1 MDNKH
6 KFILLL
12 CAAFSLV
19 SCTTADKKLVNDN
32 KQINALLKVIPNNET
47 DLNKAQRPDQY
58 YEIGRQYQK
67 NGSYSNAVIAY
78 QKSLQLDPSYTKSI
92 AGLAT
97 VFADQKLY
105 NISIALFEQVTKLE
119 PNAVNYNNL
128 GYAYFLS
135 NQYAEASRVLAQ
147 AILLEPNYLQAQ
159 KNLQLVAKNQLTV
172 NSELTQQENNTV
184 TNINQAVNLEDV
196 NTGKVV
202 ETSKLN
208 YPASEPQLVR
218 QDLKINVVETQAE
231 FKMIQTASGIYEL
244 GIQRPTV
251 KTATKEY
258 IYEPQA
264 HKQSINSLNIFKDLS
279 ASISGGITFKYTPA
293 LNKLFDLASSGI
305 SNLVANDNTK
315 FVEIVNGNGIKGFA
329 RAVANK
335 MQVNGNAQLKV
346 SDAKRFNKMR
356 THIQYR
362 SGYRDAAVS
371 LNQNL
376 LNKPYLVRN
385 DNLPSDVAI
394 RLVLGRD
401 LLQQSN
407 KSAMTNLHPEEEAS

>member
-19 SCTTADKKLVNDN
+19 SCTTADKKLVTDN

-47 DLNKAQRPDQY
+47 DLIKAQRPDQY
-58 YEIGRQYQK
+58 YAIGRQYQK
-67 NGSYSNAVIAY
+67 NGNYSNAVIAY

-97 VFADQKLY
+97 VLADQKLY

-135 NQYAEASRVLAQ
+135 NQYAEASRVLAK
-147 AILLEPNYLQAQ
+147 AIMLEPNYLQAQ

-184 TNINQAVNLEDV
+184 TNINQAVSLEDV
-196 NTGKVV
+196 NTEKVV
-202 ETSKLN
+202 ETSKSN

-218 QDLKINVVETQAE
+218 QNLKINVVETQAE

-244 GIQRPTV
+244 SIQRPTV
-251 KTATKEY
+251 KTATKEN
-258 IYEPQA
+258 IYELQA
-264 HKQSINSLNIFKDLS
+264 QKIPINS
-279 ASISGGITFKYTPA
+279 PA
-293 LNKLFDLASSGI
+293 LNKLFDLATSGI
-305 SNLVANDNTK
+305 SILVASDNTK
-315 FVEIVNGNGIKGFA
+315 FVEIINGNGIKGFA

-335 MQVNGNAQLKV
+335 MQVNGNSQLKI
-346 SDAKRFNKMR
+346 SDAKRFNQMT

-362 SGYRDAAVS
+362 SGYRDDAVK

-385 DNLPSDVAI
+385 DNLPNNVAI

-407 KSAMTNLHPEEEAS
+407 KSARTNLHPEEEAS

>member
-19 SCTTADKKLVNDN
+19 SCTTADKKLVTDN
-32 KQINALLKVIPNNET
+32 KQINALFKVIPNNET
-47 DLNKAQRPDQY
+47 DLIKAQRPDQY
-58 YEIGRQYQK
+58 YAIGRQYQK
-67 NGSYSNAVIAY
+67 NGNYSNAVIAY

-97 VFADQKLY
+97 VLADQKLY

-135 NQYAEASRVLAQ
+135 NQYAEASRVLAK
-147 AILLEPNYLQAQ
+147 AIMLEPNYLQAQ

-184 TNINQAVNLEDV
+184 TNINQAVSLEDV
-196 NTGKVV
+196 NTEKVV
-202 ETSKLN
+202 ETSKSN

-218 QDLKINVVETQAE
+218 QNLKINVVETQAE

-244 GIQRPTV
+244 SIQRPTV
-251 KTATKEY
+251 KTATKEN
-258 IYEPQA
+258 IYELQA
-264 HKQSINSLNIFKDLS
+264 QKIPINS
-279 ASISGGITFKYTPA
+279 PA
-293 LNKLFDLASSGI
+293 LNKLFDLATSGI
-305 SNLVANDNTK
+305 SILVASDNTK
-315 FVEIVNGNGIKGFA
+315 FVEIINGNGIKGFA

-335 MQVNGNAQLKV
+335 MQVNGNSQLKI
-346 SDAKRFNKMR
+346 SDAKRFNQMT

-362 SGYRDAAVS
+362 SGYRDDAVK

-385 DNLPSDVAI
+385 DNLPNNVAI

-407 KSAMTNLHPEEEAS
+407 KSARTNLHPEEEAS

>member
-1 MDNKH
+1 MKTNSK
-6 KFILLL
+6 LLMCL
-12 CAAFSLV
+12 LTSSCLV
-19 SCTTADKKLVNDN
+19 SCTSLNKSTALNN
-32 KQINALLKVIPNNET
+32 NFQAKQNIIVSTGA
-47 DLNKAQRPDQY
+47 DLIKAQRPDQY

-67 NGSYSNAVIAY
+67 NGNYSNAVIAY

-105 NISIALFEQVTKLE
+105 NISIPLFEQVTKLV

-135 NQYAEASRVLAQ
+135 NQYAEASRVLAK
-147 AILLEPNYLQAQ
+147 AIMLEPNYLQAQ
-159 KNLQLVAKNQLTV
+159 KNLQLVAKNQQTV

-184 TNINQAVNLEDV
+184 TNINQAVSLEDV
-196 NTGKVV
+196 NTDKVV

-231 FKMIQTASGIYEL
+231 FKLIQTASGIYEL

-251 KTATKEY
+251 KTAAIEN
-258 IYEPQA
+258 INEVQA
-264 HKQSINSLNIFKDLS
+264 HNLANNSLNIFKDLS
-279 ASISGGITFKYTPA
+279 VSISGGITFKYTPA

-305 SNLVANDNTK
+305 SKLVASDNTK
-315 FVEIVNGNGIKGFA
+315 FIEIINGNGIKGLA

-335 MQVNGNAQLKV
+335 MQVNGNPQLKV

-362 SGYRDAAVS
+362 SGYRDDAVN

-385 DNLPSDVAI
+385 DNLPSNVAI
-394 RLVLGRD
+394 RLILGRD
-401 LLQQSN
+401 LLQQSS
-407 KSAMTNLHPEEEAS
+407 KSAMTNLHLEEEAS